1 LGKAG
6 LDIGIDPE
14 LLAQAKRLGIS
25 IAGMSESQA
34 RLHLQ
39 KVDPA
44 GAEERARR
52 WTEENAEA
60 IKAYRNG
67 SRTRRLWGRS
77 ADLVIRQFDVL
88 SNPSIRS
95 REERLSR
102 STRAICRPW

>member
-1 LGKAG
+1 MGKVE

-25 IAGMSESQA
+25 VAGMSETQL

-52 WTEENAEA
+52 WSEENAEA
-60 IKAYRNG
+60 LKAYRERIEQRG
-67 SRTRRLWGRS
+67 VFGDDLRTW
-77 ADLVIRQFDVL
+77 
-88 SNPSIRS
+88 
-95 REERLSR
+95 
-102 STRAICRPW
+102 

>member
-1 LGKAG
+1 MGKVE

-25 IAGMSESQA
+25 IGSMSETQL

-52 WTEENAEA
+52 WAEENAEA
-60 IKAYRNG
+60 IKEHNRFIEEHG
-67 SRTRRLWGRS
+67 LLSDHLRTW
-77 ADLVIRQFDVL
+77 
-88 SNPSIRS
+88 
-95 REERLSR
+95 
-102 STRAICRPW
+102 

>member
-14 LLAQAKRLGIS
+14 RLAQAKRLGIS

-67 SRTRRLWGRS
+67 SRNAAPLGTICGPGDSAVRRLVEPI
-77 ADLVIRQFDVL
+77 DTQ
-88 SNPSIRS
+88 P
-95 REERLSR
+95 
-102 STRAICRPW
+102 RAP

>member
-1 LGKAG
+1 MGKVE

-25 IAGMSESQA
+25 VAGMSETRL

-39 KVDPA
+39 KIDPA

-60 IKAYRNG
+60 IKEHNRFIEEHG
-67 SRTRRLWGRS
+67 LLSDHLRTW
-77 ADLVIRQFDVL
+77 
-88 SNPSIRS
+88 
-95 REERLSR
+95 
-102 STRAICRPW
+102 